1 MKDNTQIY
9 TVRTD
14 AKKDSRHVGRCGL
27 GYTLLY
33 IVGLS
38 GIGNILANG
47 IVAAEDFKLLTVL
60 SHWPVAIDC
69 VVYLSTGS
77 SSINGG

>member
-9 TVRTD
+9 TARTD
-14 AKKDSRHVGRCGL
+14 AKKTRHVGRCGL

-38 GIGNILANG
+38 GIGNILAKG
-47 IVAAEDFKLLTVL
+47 IVAAEDFKLLTVIRERERVFICL
-60 SHWPVAIDC
+60 TI
-69 VVYLSTGS
+69 
-77 SSINGG
+77 

>member
-1 MKDNTQIY
+1 
-9 TVRTD
+9 
-14 AKKDSRHVGRCGL
+14 L

-38 GIGNILANG
+38 GIGRPNILAKG